1 MYDLQVSCISVKCN
15 SSLITPQDVSSL
27 LSHQEVCSSPKEG
40 FERAGEAVTIML
52 APADSIHKRMAFPL
66 RSCPGTSC
74 LSTTSLLIPDAK
86 LEYPGRHFIKEEK
99 YAN

>member
-1 MYDLQVSCISVKCN
+1 MQLEPYHSSRRVPTPVSPGSLQF
-15 SSLITPQDVSSL
+15 T
-27 LSHQEVCSSPKEG
+27 SSPREG

-66 RSCPGTSC
+66 RSCPGASC